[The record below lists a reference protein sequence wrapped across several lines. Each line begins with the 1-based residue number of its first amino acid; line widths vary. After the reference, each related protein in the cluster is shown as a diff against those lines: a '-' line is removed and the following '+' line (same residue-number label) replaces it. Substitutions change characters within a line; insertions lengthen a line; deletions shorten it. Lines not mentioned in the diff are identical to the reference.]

1 MSGDQ
6 AAGGVV
12 VVEPFRFR
20 TGEVPREL
28 PKPRAR
34 GLTLISFLALV
45 LSPFPIPTFGVGI
58 ALGVFLIVVCAVL
71 MKRGYRARAPLA
83 AGIVAVVVGAA
94 SAGACG
100 WFVLRTV
107 EVTGGEEVRQDR
119 VEDRFERAF
128 EDSVRAPNK
137 SNETGIKQDSATTRD
152 GGAAPD
158 AQSPPRAD
166 EKGEEPR

>member
-1 MSGDQ
+1 MSEVGPEP
-6 AAGGVV
+6 GSIT
-12 VVEPFRFR
+12 VEPFRFR
-20 TGEVPREL
+20 TGDVPLVEL

-34 GLTLISFLALV
+34 GLTLISILALV

-58 ALGVFLIVVCAVL
+58 ALGVFLIVACIVL
-71 MKRGYRARAPLA
+71 TRRGYRARAPLA
-83 AGIVAVVVGAA
+83 AGVVAVVVGAA

-128 EDSVRAPNK
+128 EDSERAPNNAK
-137 SNETGIKQDSATTRD
+137 ESVRD
-152 GGAAPD
+152 AGVAPD
-158 AQSPPRAD
+158 AQSPATR
-166 EKGEEPR
+166 EEPR